1 MKVVKQFKYHFY
13 RNKHLFEN
21 NYSFKNNTFYK
32 KIKR

>member
-1 MKVVKQFKYHFY
+1 MKVVKQFRYHFY
-13 RNKHLFEN
+13 LNKHLFEN